1 MARRRKKNGSQ
12 RVPATQWPVNV
23 PVTPDNIAE
32 YQKTH
37 NLYVAESGYAVP
49 ILEDPDQEEWVQAG
63 LGVASDPA
71 RLRTKIRE
79 LASRNATAKRVL
91 DLYRY
96 YILGGS
102 PEVGLVPIDPEAEP
116 TNKYTAAVN
125 KRLSLKRKD
134 LRLHLSL
141 GELVKRLMRD
151 GDLFI
156 RRIKDINTG
165 STTFRFVDPED
176 VADKDGSEL
185 GGIVTDDSDV
195 VSVREYILTR
205 QEYDD
210 QGILK
215 GRKEYSR
222 VTAEDMLHIKL
233 DADSTEKRGRSRLL
247 ACLDALYKHRNMM
260 INEVTLRQ
268 SQSAIVMVRKVHTGQ
283 SGMNRIL
290 DAAKATSSVPADQ
303 YAGQERNRAGT
314 VVNTTK
320 GVEIDFAHPDNNFSD
335 AGPLLSCL
343 LREVAQATGFT
354 YEQVSCDT
362 SQGNLASALVAES
375 PVVQMINEER
385 EFLATNLEKLWGWLL
400 EDESVNYNNYE
411 VQMVFPNVETEDRLK
426 RAQSLNLAYMAKAV
440 SSQEISRQFEL
451 DPIKMQQEIAAEFA
465 EPAFQNSAS
474 KQNPTTDAKQTSS
487 SGNAFAG
494 GTNQGSDG
502 NTGSTD
508 VGKQGTKGV

>member
-102 PEVGLVPIDPEAEP
+102 PEVGLVPIDPEVEP

-385 EFLATNLEKLWGWLL
+385 DFLATNLEKLWGWLL
-400 EDESVNYNNYE
+400 EDESVNYDKYE
-411 VQMVFPNVETEDRLK
+411 VQMTFPNVETEDRLK
-426 RAQSLNLAYMAKAV
+426 KLQASNVAYMAKAI
-440 SSQEISRQFEL
+440 SSKEVARQFGA
-451 DPIKMQQEIAAEFA
+451 DPEKMRAEIIEEFA
-465 EPAFQNSAS
+465 IPEVQNAMAAKNPSAE
-474 KQNPTTDAKQTSS
+474 AKGTSS
-487 SGNAFAG
+487 SGNAGAG
-494 GTNQGSDG
+494 GTNQGGGGSSGPSDV
-502 NTGSTD
+502 N
-508 VGKQGTKGV
+508 KQSVQNL

>member
-1 MARRRKKNGSQ
+1 MARRRKKSGSQ
-12 RVPATQWPVNV
+12 RVAVDPWPTNV
-23 PVTPDNIAE
+23 PVTAEAITE

-37 NLYVAESGYAVP
+37 DLFVLESNYAVP
-49 ILEDPDQEEWVQAG
+49 ILEDPDQAEWQQTGTGIATDSAV
-63 LGVASDPA
+63 
-71 RLRTKIRE
+71 LRTKIRE
-79 LASRNATAKRVL
+79 LATRNATAKRVL

-96 YILGGS
+96 YILGGT
-102 PEVGLVPIDPEAEP
+102 PEVALTPIDPEAEP

-134 LRLHLSL
+134 LRCSLSPS
-141 GELVKRLMRD
+141 EMVKRLMRD

-156 RRIKDINTG
+156 RRIKDIATG
-165 STTFRFVDPED
+165 SAAYRFVDPED
-176 VADKDGSEL
+176 VADRDGNEL

-195 VSVREYILTR
+195 VSVQEYILTR
-205 QEYDD
+205 QRYDD
-210 QGILK
+210 QGIAI
-215 GRKEYSR
+215 GREEYGR
-222 VTAEDMLHIKL
+222 VPVEDMLHIKL

-283 SGMNRIL
+283 TGLNRIL
-290 DAAKATSSVPADQ
+290 DAAKATSSVPSDQ
-303 YAGQERNRAGT
+303 YSGQERNRAGT

-385 EFLATNLEKLWGWLL
+385 EFLSCNLEKLWKWLL
-400 EDESVNYNNYE
+400 EDEAVNYDRYE
-411 VQMVFPNVETEDRLK
+411 VVMNFPNVETEDRLK

-474 KQNPTTDAKQTSS
+474 KQNPSTDAKQTSS
-487 SGNAFAG
+487 SGNATAG

-508 VGKQGTKGV
+508 VGKQGTKDV